1 MRQHNPTSL
10 LCNILQDAPCNTTL
24 YRFSSPLHLVL
35 CTQGVRATL
44 RNMVHL
50 CISDARSAVMLQRT
64 VSLSPMHTPYTAL
77 LTYGVKVSRN
87 EMVKSQGLC
96 TEGDLR
102 CNTRFTLNGSAPS
115 YRVKRVQVHL
125 ANEMP
130 TPGFF
135 ANGMSWGNLLL
146 FFSQIKTRRCGEMV
160 DTWLSKSHG
169 EICVGSSPTSG
180 TSEI

>member
-1 MRQHNPTSL
+1 MVHLPWKMHHT
-10 LCNILQDAPCNTTL
+10 PCNTTL

-50 CISDARSAVMLQRT
+50 
-64 VSLSPMHTPYTAL
+64 LSPDVTKNRGTEMHTPYTAL

-125 ANEMP
+125 ANEVP

-180 TSEI
+180 TP